1 MTKPKTLE
9 RDSRKP
15 QKPLPPLSVPSD
27 APLNVPPLF
36 RKIDWLALAF
46 TFGVVWTVYL
56 LTLAPEL
63 TLEDSGELVTG
74 AFYAGIPH
82 PPGYPV
88 WSIYSWMWTALL
100 PMGNMAWRVSVG
112 QAFSG
117 AIACGLLALMVSR
130 GSSMFME
137 GIEELKEMTGK
148 WESAICLVSGMTAG
162 LLLGLDG
169 FMWKESV
176 VVNRIAVTS
185 VPWFLAVMVCL
196 LRWIY
201 APHQLRY
208 AYWAAFLFGVCLT
221 LHQSLLVAA
230 LAIEIAIAAGN
241 PRLGRD
247 AFFGNFLVYLAD
259 YRVMGFTGDH
269 MFHNIGTKSGLL
281 VLFNVIGIGSLIAS
295 IWLAIRTKGLGT
307 YWKSVLIM
315 AGLWGLGVSF
325 YLYMAVSGMTNPPMQ
340 WGYPRTVEG
349 FFHALSRGQYEQPN
363 PTNLITEPLRFL
375 SQLRMVI
382 EGAADEFTWVYLFI
396 ALIPFVFFFKMQ
408 KRERAWII
416 TLTAMYVFLGGL
428 LIILLSPSLEKASA
442 DLVKVFLCSS
452 HTIVALLIGY
462 GLALTAAFM
471 ATHYQKFRLWGL
483 AGGIVGVVLALF
495 CLWDVTGKDSFYG
508 FRLMINVSWPS

>member
-1 MTKPKTLE
+1 MSMPKPKVPE
-9 RDSRKP
+9 REIRKP
-15 QKPLPPLSVPSD
+15 MKPSPPPVPVA
-27 APLNVPPLF
+27 APMSVPPLF
-36 RKIDWLALAF
+36 RRIDWLAMAI

-88 WSIYSWMWTALL
+88 WSIYSWLWTTLL
-100 PMGNMAWRVSVG
+100 PIGNMAWRVSVG

-117 AIACGLLALMVSR
+117 AMACGLLALMVSR

-148 WESAICLVSGMTAG
+148 WESAICVVSAVAAG

-185 VPWFLAVMVCL
+185 VPWLLAVLLCL
-196 LRWIY
+196 MRWLY

-208 AYWAAFLFGVCLT
+208 AYWAAFLFGLCIT

-230 LAIEIAIAAGN
+230 LGFEVTLVAGN

-247 AFFGNFLVYLAD
+247 VFLGNFVLYLLEYVIVAFTHSYFPQNLGKPGMLLIFNLV
-259 YRVMGFTGDH
+259 GW
-269 MFHNIGTKSGLL
+269 
-281 VLFNVIGIGSLIAS
+281 GSLAAS

-307 YWKSVLIM
+307 YWKAVVIM
-315 AGLWGLGVSF
+315 AGLWVVGVSF
-325 YLYMAVSGMTNPPMQ
+325 YLYMAVSGMTNPPME

-349 FFHALSRGQYEQPN
+349 FFHAISRGQYEQPN
-363 PTNLITEPLRFL
+363 PTNLITEPLRFA
-375 SQLRMVI
+375 SQLGMLI
-382 EGAADEFTWVYLFI
+382 SGAADEFTWVYMFI
-396 ALIPFVFFFKMQ
+396 ALVPLVFFFKMQ

-416 TLTAMYVFLGGL
+416 SPGGHV
-428 LIILLSPSLEKASA
+428 PS
-442 DLVKVFLCSS
+442 V
-452 HTIVALLIGY
+452 
-462 GLALTAAFM
+462 
-471 ATHYQKFRLWGL
+471 W
-483 AGGIVGVVLALF
+483 AG
-495 CLWDVTGKDSFYG
+495 C
-508 FRLMINVSWPS
+508 